1 MKTDL
6 KDYVRVIKSFLNKDV
21 CNISLKEL
29 KKADW
34 NKHIFYDAITKDKH
48 SPAGDDELE
57 STSIVLSTSAAIET
71 KIDQIVKKYIEDLN
85 FKWWTKFQGTTKLKF
100 NRYSKN
106 KRMENHCDHIHS
118 LFDGKQK
125 GIPLLTLVGV
135 LNDNYTGG
143 EFVLFEDMQ
152 IILKKGDLIIFP
164 SLFLYPHMVQPVK
177 KGTRYSFVSWA
188 C

>member
-1 MKTDL
+1 MKTNL
-6 KDYVRVIKSFLNKDV
+6 KDYVKVIKGFLNKDV

-29 KKADW
+29 KNAEWK
-34 NKHIFYDAITKDKH
+34 KHIFYDALTEDKH
-48 SPAGDDELE
+48 SPAGNEELE
-57 STSIVLSTSAAIET
+57 STSITLTTSAAIEN
-71 KIDQIVKKYIEDLN
+71 KINEIVKKYIEELN

-100 NRYSKN
+100 NRYTKN

-118 LFDGKQK
+118 LFDGNYK

-135 LNDNYTGG
+135 FNDNYTGG
-143 EFVLFEDMQ
+143 EFVLFED
-152 IILKKGDLIIFP
+152 IEFTLKQGDLIIFP
-164 SLFLYPHMVQPVK
+164 SLFLYPHKVQPVK